1 MKADNALV
9 TAFILL
15 IKVFTVRGIF
25 ERLVAFEQVV
35 FTNESN
41 IDRWKNSRQKAI
53 DSKIGRLEGFMNVV
67 NVPMQVLFF
76 ARMVN
81 LSTKCMHHCRKS
93 CSISFIL
100 VARLWAYFMFA
111 ALSNRCS

>member
-1 MKADNALV
+1 MIVKIQSVLHLKV
-9 TAFILL
+9 RPWKSSGILSEC
-15 IKVFTVRGIF
+15 IF

-67 NVPMQVLFF
+67 NVPMQVYFL
-76 ARMVN
+76 
-81 LSTKCMHHCRKS
+81 
-93 CSISFIL
+93 L
-100 VARLWAYFMFA
+100 VW
-111 ALSNRCS
+111 